1 MKKFKFKNH
10 TDYIIILYTVCI
22 SLSIGKIFQQITNT
36 NFIINCLISFIS
48 VVVLT
53 YLTIK
58 IYTKKYA
65 NKAQTNNY
73 KKQRLKKI
81 LAYLFLIYLI
91 LQYCFI

>member
-1 MKKFKFKNH
+1 MKKIKFKNH
-10 TDYIIILYTVCI
+10 RNYIIVCTVCI
-22 SLSIGKIFQQITNT
+22 SLSIGKIFQQLTNT
-36 NFIINCLISFIS
+36 NFIINCLISLIS

-58 IYTKKYA
+58 IYTKKYT

-81 LAYLFLIYLI
+81 LAYSFLVYLI